1 MGGLLCPEID
11 IRLEAE
17 ISPGNLAVLEE
28 RLIVPDTVNGM
39 LASDLASVPVRNDS
53 QRNVRIIGIECLDV
67 CIFLI
72 QESDMSSLSHS

>member
-1 MGGLLCPEID
+1 MGGLLCPEIG

-53 QRNVRIIGIECLDV
+53 QRNVRIMGIECVNV